1 MRTTVGIAE
10 QGLKEIRHSRPTKG
24 SNVLPY
30 VVDAATGQLVKND
43 NLMYGRGLKR
53 LSGMAFTTVAVPELV
68 VEGAKA
74 IYNVTEDEI
83 NALRRFVP
91 DWSKN
96 STIVPIRDD
105 DGELRYIDFSHS
117 NAYDVIARPFNTLLN
132 NVLTAQQDDRT
143 LLSGFV
149 RGVDEAGAELMSP
162 FISESIWTEAIG
174 DLTVRGGRTKEGRRL
189 YTEQTP
195 VGDKVKIRFLH
206 LGEALAPSYK
216 QYQRLI
222 QASTQAPTKRGELL
236 DVGPEIA
243 GFMGLRAI
251 KVDPLQSMGF
261 KISEYQSGI
270 RDARREFTGGFFGL
284 LRGGPIKEND
294 VIQKFYASNQARFNV
309 QKEMFKDINAAEAL
323 GVEANKLNT
332 EFSDRQISSI
342 TFSNL
347 RDGRFEPYFPSQ
359 DIQDRFREIA
369 DDLGDVNVFPEV
381 APILREMSEEFRELE
396 LDGAFD
402 INLSDYL
409 LEDIGVA
416 PIPQQVASATPIVQ
430 PPPPVAQ
437 GQQLTDTQLALLS
450 PEEQIIALRNKNRTV

>member
-1 MRTTVGIAE
+1 
-10 QGLKEIRHSRPTKG
+10 
-24 SNVLPY
+24 
-30 VVDAATGQLVKND
+30 
-43 NLMYGRGLKR
+43 MYGRGLKR

-96 STIVPIRDD
+96 STLVPIRDD

-149 RGVDEAGAELMSP
+149 RGVDEAGAELMNP

-189 YTEQTP
+189 YTDATP
-195 VGDKVKIRFLH
+195 IGDKVKIRFLH

-216 QYQRLI
+216 QGLRLV
-222 QASTQAPTKRGELL
+222 QAGTQTPTGRGELL

-251 KVDPLQSMGF
+251 KVDPLASMGF

-270 RDARREFTGGFFGL
+270 RDARREFTGGFRGL

-309 QKEMFKDINAAEAL
+309 QKEMFKDINAAEEL
-323 GVEANKLNT
+323 GVETSQLGT
-332 EFSDRQISSI
+332 QFRDRQISSS
-342 TFSNL
+342 TFL
-347 RDGRFEPYFPSQ
+347 KLKDGRFDPYYPSQ
-359 DIQDRFREIA
+359 DIRDRFREIA

-381 APILREMSEEFRELE
+381 APILREMREDFRELE

-416 PIPQQVASATPIVQ
+416 PIPPQVASATPIVQ

-450 PEEQIIALRNKNRTV
+450 PDEQIIALRNKNRTV

>member
-1 MRTTVGIAE
+1 M
-10 QGLKEIRHSRPTKG
+10 
-24 SNVLPY
+24 
-30 VVDAATGQLVKND
+30 
-43 NLMYGRGLKR
+43 
-53 LSGMAFTTVAVPELV
+53 
-68 VEGAKA
+68 
-74 IYNVTEDEI
+74 
-83 NALRRFVP
+83 
-91 DWSKN
+91 
-96 STIVPIRDD
+96 
-105 DGELRYIDFSHS
+105 
-117 NAYDVIARPFNTLLN
+117 
-132 NVLTAQQDDRT
+132 
-143 LLSGFV
+143 
-149 RGVDEAGAELMSP
+149 
-162 FISESIWTEAIG
+162 
-174 DLTVRGGRTKEGRRL
+174 
-189 YTEQTP
+189 
-195 VGDKVKIRFLH
+195 
-206 LGEALAPSYK
+206 
-216 QYQRLI
+216 
-222 QASTQAPTKRGELL
+222 

-342 TFSNL
+342 TFANL

>member
-1 MRTTVGIAE
+1 
-10 QGLKEIRHSRPTKG
+10 
-24 SNVLPY
+24 
-30 VVDAATGQLVKND
+30 
-43 NLMYGRGLKR
+43 
-53 LSGMAFTTVAVPELV
+53 
-68 VEGAKA
+68 
-74 IYNVTEDEI
+74 
-83 NALRRFVP
+83 
-91 DWSKN
+91 
-96 STIVPIRDD
+96 
-105 DGELRYIDFSHS
+105 
-117 NAYDVIARPFNTLLN
+117 
-132 NVLTAQQDDRT
+132 
-143 LLSGFV
+143 
-149 RGVDEAGAELMSP
+149 
-162 FISESIWTEAIG
+162 
-174 DLTVRGGRTKEGRRL
+174 
-189 YTEQTP
+189 
-195 VGDKVKIRFLH
+195 
-206 LGEALAPSYK
+206 LGEALVPSYK
-216 QYQRLI
+216 QGLRLI
-222 QASTQAPTKRGELL
+222 QATTETPTGRGELL

-309 QKEMFKDINAAEAL
+309 QKEMFKDINAAEEL
-323 GVEANKLNT
+323 GVETSQLGT
-332 EFSDRQISSI
+332 EFRDRQISSS
-342 TFSNL
+342 TFL
-347 RDGRFEPYFPSQ
+347 KLKDGRFDPYYPSQ
-359 DIQDRFREIA
+359 DIRDRFREIA

-381 APILREMSEEFRELE
+381 APILREMREDFRELE

-416 PIPQQVASATPIVQ
+416 PIPPQVATATPIVQ

>member
-1 MRTTVGIAE
+1 
-10 QGLKEIRHSRPTKG
+10 
-24 SNVLPY
+24 
-30 VVDAATGQLVKND
+30 
-43 NLMYGRGLKR
+43 
-53 LSGMAFTTVAVPELV
+53 MAFTTVAVPELV

-149 RGVDEAGAELMSP
+149 RGVDEAGAELMNP
-162 FISESIWTEAIG
+162 FISESIWTEAIT
-174 DLTVRGGRTKEGRRL
+174 DLTVRGGRTQEGRRL

-195 VGDKVKIRFLH
+195 IGDKVKIRFLH

-216 QYQRLI
+216 QYQRLL
-222 QASTQAPTKRGELL
+222 QASTRTPTKRGETL
-236 DVGPEIA
+236 DVGPEVA

-294 VIQKFYASNQARFNV
+294 VIQKYYASNQARFNV
-309 QKEMFKDINAAEAL
+309 QQEMYKNINAAETL
-323 GVEANKLNT
+323 GVDASSLNR
-332 EFSDRQISSI
+332 EFRDRQISASA
-342 TFSNL
+342 FSNL
-347 RDGRFEPYFPSQ
+347 RIGRFDPYFPSR

-369 DDLGDVNVFPEV
+369 NDLGDINVFPEV
-381 APILREMSEEFRELE
+381 AATLREMEAEFRALNLNE
-396 LDGAFD
+396 AFD
-402 INLSDYL
+402 VNLSDYL
-409 LEDIGVA
+409 LEDINIS
-416 PIPQQVASATPIVQ
+416 PILPQVASATPVVQ
-430 PPPPVAQ
+430 PPRPVASET
-437 GQQLTDTQLALLS
+437 GLTRTEEALLS
-450 PEEQIIALRNKNRTV
+450 PAEKIIRQRTT